1 MYHANK
7 WVIFT
12 SFNYCYKTDWSQ
24 YNDSIMAFFFFFK
37 ILWVGSLNWEGLPLL
52 QRVVAG
58 ITHMATATWQASWGW
73 LLPAVLLI
81 GLLVDWGGRA
91 NWTGVSEPSRL
102 TWASSGGGQVPQ
114 STGHVSTKHIMYEVQ
129 ISVCYWPNLAT
140 WPKIKLTLRGLL
152 QDTRLAKAWS
162 AQFAINPL
170 QSLLAQPCIRH
181 VSYCSD
187 QTISGVGLFWFT
199 VWGSSQS

>member
-12 SFNYCYKTDWSQ
+12 SFNYCYKTDRSQ
-24 YNDSIMAFFFFFK
+24 YNDSIMAFFFFQNS
-37 ILWVGSLNWEGLPLL
+37 VGWQFELGKFTSAPKGGGWN
-52 QRVVAG
+52 QV
-58 ITHMATATWQASWGW
+58 ATATWQASWGW

-81 GLLVDWGGRA
+81 GLLVDWGGRT

-102 TWASSGGGQVPQ
+102 TWASSGGGQVLQ
-114 STGHVSTKHIMYEVQ
+114 STGHVSTKHIMYEIQ

-152 QDTRLAKAWS
+152 QDTRFAKAWS

-170 QSLLAQPCIRH
+170 QSLLAQPCVRH

-187 QTISGVGLFWFT
+187 QTISGEGLFWFT